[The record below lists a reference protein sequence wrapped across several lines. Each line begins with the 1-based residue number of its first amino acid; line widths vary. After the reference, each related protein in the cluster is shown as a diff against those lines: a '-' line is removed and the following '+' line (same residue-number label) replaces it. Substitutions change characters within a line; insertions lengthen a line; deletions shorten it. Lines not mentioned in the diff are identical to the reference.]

1 VGDELVTNAGVDGIL
16 FTGSR
21 EVGFDIYRKFSRS
34 YPRPCI
40 AEMGGKNAAIV
51 AASADLDA
59 ATDGVLKS
67 AFGLQGQKCSA
78 CSRIY
83 VHTSLARPFAD
94 LLVEK
99 INAIVIGDPVKKENW
114 LGPVINKAAHDK
126 YARFVEIGR
135 RDGRILAGGEPLR
148 GEPYDHG
155 YFVKPTL
162 IGGLP
167 KDHRLMQDEMFLPI
181 TCLWEFEAFDE
192 AIDLANR
199 TEYGLT
205 AGLFSRD
212 EKEIR
217 KFFDRIEA
225 GVVYV
230 NRRAGATT
238 GAWPGI
244 NPFGGW
250 KGSGSSGKSS
260 GGPYYVAQFMRE
272 QSRTLIKG

>member
-1 VGDELVTNAGVDGIL
+1 MHASVARA
-16 FTGSR
+16 FT
-21 EVGFDIYRKFSRS
+21 
-34 YPRPCI
+34 
-40 AEMGGKNAAIV
+40 
-51 AASADLDA
+51 
-59 ATDGVLKS
+59 
-67 AFGLQGQKCSA
+67 
-78 CSRIY
+78 
-83 VHTSLARPFAD
+83 D

-99 INAIVIGDPVKKENW
+99 TGRIAIGDPVKKENW
-114 LGPVINKAAHDK
+114 LGPVINKAAQDK
-126 YARFVEIGR
+126 YARFVEAGR
-135 RDGRILAGGEPLR
+135 KDGRILAGGEILR

-155 YFVKPTL
+155 FFVKPTL

-167 KDHRLMQDEMFLPI
+167 KDHRLMHDEMFVPI
-181 TCLWEFEAFDE
+181 TCLWEYESFDE

-199 TEYGLT
+199 SEYGLT

-212 EKEIR
+212 DQEIR
-217 KFFDRIEA
+217 RFFDRIEA

-260 GGPYYVAQFMRE
+260 GGPYYVSQFMRE
-272 QSRTLIKG
+272 QSRTLIRG